1 MRRYNIKVREI
12 KETEFELNAKNKKEA
27 KLLVEEIVFKS
38 KILDLSCV
46 YLTSRYE
53 YLINKNVR
61 RNK

>member
-46 YLTSRYE
+46 YHTSRYE